1 MIRVRE
7 VEPAVAHL
15 QASDP
20 TLRDADGVLRVL
32 IVTYEYPPLGG
43 GGGVIFRDFAEELSR
58 SIEVTVLTSGRKGL
72 APREVDGNLEVLRVP
87 VVMRDA
93 EATASL
99 PSMLSFFPSSL
110 RVGRRLLRG
119 RSFDLVHSSFAVPS
133 GPSGLL
139 LARHFH
145 LPHLLSLHGGD
156 VYDPS
161 KRLSPHRTPGLKQT
175 VRWVIHGSDRVVA
188 QSSDTLR
195 RAVEFYGEREIDCIP
210 LAAQATAFEAV
221 PRAALG
227 LDLSDD
233 DIVLVTV
240 GRIIK
245 RKGLEQLLEIASELD
260 DPRFK
265 IVIVGEGPE
274 RAALD
279 AQAEELDIAQAVRF
293 AGFVSEERKWQILAA
308 SDLYV
313 STSLHEG
320 FGIVFLE
327 AMMVGLPVL
336 CYDRGGQVDFVSD
349 DVGRLL
355 PVGDTGRFR
364 DEIRALGA
372 NPEQR
377 AGLGASAKR
386 LAAEYSIGRY
396 AERYMD
402 IYRDCLERTN
412 SKARMR

>member
-1 MIRVRE
+1 MRVRE
-7 VEPAVAHL
+7 DEPAAALPRTSDSTAH
-15 QASDP
+15 
-20 TLRDADGVLRVL
+20 DADRVLRVL

-43 GGGVIFRDFAEELSR
+43 GGGVIFRDLAEELSR

-72 APREVDGNLEVLRVP
+72 APREVHGNLEILRVP
-87 VVMRDA
+87 VVMRNA

-110 RVGRRLLRG
+110 HAGRRLLREH
-119 RSFDLVHSSFAVPS
+119 SFDLVHSSFAVPS

-139 LARHFH
+139 LARHFR
-145 LPHLLSLHGGD
+145 LPHVLSLHGGD

-161 KRLSPHRTPGLKQT
+161 KALSPHRTPGLKQT
-175 VRWVIHGSDRVVA
+175 VRWVIHSSDRVVA

-195 RAVEFYGEREIDCIP
+195 RAVEIYGERKIDCIP
-210 LAAQATAFEAV
+210 LAARQTAFKAV

-233 DIVLVTV
+233 DLVLVTV

-245 RKGLEQLLEIASELD
+245 RKGLDQLLGIASELD
-260 DPRFK
+260 HPRFK
-265 IVIVGEGPE
+265 LVIVGEGPD
-274 RAALD
+274 RAALE
-279 AQAEELDIAQAVRF
+279 ARAKKLGIAQAIRF

-336 CYDRGGQVDFVSD
+336 CYDRGGQADFVSD

-355 PVGDTGRFR
+355 PVGDTKRFGN
-364 DEIRALGA
+364 EVRALGA

-377 AGLGASAKR
+377 ARLGANAKV
-386 LAAEYSIGRY
+386 LAAEYSVGRY
-396 AERYMD
+396 AQRYLD
-402 IYRDCLERTN
+402 VYRECLEPATSELRT
-412 SKARMR
+412 R